1 MAGQDGYTDTRR
13 LADLE
18 GELAEIER
26 QIEELE
32 RDIRALL
39 DEVRGKLYPRIWS
52 WGEKVVEVET
62 E

>member
-39 DEVRGKLYPRIWS
+39 DEVHGKLYPRV
-52 WGEKVVEVET
+52 WGGETVGVET